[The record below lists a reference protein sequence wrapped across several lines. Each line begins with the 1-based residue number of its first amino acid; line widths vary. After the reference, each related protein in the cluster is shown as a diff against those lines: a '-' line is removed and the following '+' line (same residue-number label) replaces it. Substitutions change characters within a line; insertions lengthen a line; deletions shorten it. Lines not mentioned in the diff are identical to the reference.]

1 MIKGLV
7 SVVIPVYNDCRFL
20 AETIESVLAQTY
32 RDFEIVLVDDGSAD
46 PAPIEAVIRPYRAD
60 NFRYVRNEKNI
71 GLAASRNVGIR
82 HSKGEFICFL
92 DADDILTP
100 RKFEVQ
106 TGILNARPEM
116 QMVFSDEYAI
126 RDGVRIEVPQQF
138 PNGYTAGERPVETF
152 VRASFIAVFTVM
164 VRAASLEK
172 IGIFN
177 EFLRWNED
185 DDLWFRMMLAGEV
198 AYSEYVSG
206 YRRLHDQNMSLNR
219 SKMMFY
225 QLKTFSGW
233 TTQCRKFRRPDLKKI
248 IKKRTMPLAKT
259 YFKTTLR
266 KGKLDREALSYLFT
280 IVMS

>member
-20 AETIESVLAQTY
+20 QETIESVLAQTY
-32 RDFEIVLVDDGSAD
+32 RNFEIVLIDDGSKD
-46 PAPIEAVIRPYRAD
+46 PAPIEAVIRPYLGD
-60 NFRYVRNEKNI
+60 NFRYVRNPMNI

-100 RKFEVQ
+100 RKFEEQ
-106 TGILNARPEM
+106 TGLLNARPDM

-138 PNGYTAGERPVETF
+138 PNGYTAGDRPVETF

-164 VRAASLEK
+164 VRAAALEK

-198 AYSEYVSG
+198 GYSEYVSG

-219 SKMMFY
+219 VKMMFY

-233 TTQCRKFRRPDLKKI
+233 TSECRKFKRPDLKKI
-248 IKKRTMPLAKT
+248 IKNRSMPLAKT

-266 KGKLDREALSYLFT
+266 RGKLDGKALSYFFT
-280 IVMS
+280 IVIS